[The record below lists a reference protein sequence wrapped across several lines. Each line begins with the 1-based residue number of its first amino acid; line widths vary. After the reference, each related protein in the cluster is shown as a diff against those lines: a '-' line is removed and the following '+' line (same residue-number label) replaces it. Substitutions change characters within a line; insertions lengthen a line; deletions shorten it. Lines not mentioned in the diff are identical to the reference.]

1 METTSWMTED
11 RVEVVVPE
19 PDRYPVTR
27 NGIIDGLMNDGLEY
41 EL

>member
-1 METTSWMTED
+1 MEMISWMTED

-19 PDRYPVTR
+19 PDLYLFTR
-27 NGIIDGLMNDGLEY
+27 NGIIDGMMNDGLED